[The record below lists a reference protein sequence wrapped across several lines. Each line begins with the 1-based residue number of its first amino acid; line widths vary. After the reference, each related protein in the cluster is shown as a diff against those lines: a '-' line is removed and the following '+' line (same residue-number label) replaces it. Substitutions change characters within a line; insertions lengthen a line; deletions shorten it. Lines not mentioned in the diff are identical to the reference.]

1 MGSQVKVPSWESS
14 SVHSPE
20 AFEMIQSHLSL
31 VLGERLVGPLSTVIR
46 IRISKLRLGKL
57 YAASIMYGYFLKR
70 VDQRFQL
77 ERSMKTRP
85 VDEGPT
91 AFESSAPGNQLWD
104 VDSLIQISIDEEDGR
119 L

>member
-1 MGSQVKVPSWESS
+1 
-14 SVHSPE
+14 
-20 AFEMIQSHLSL
+20 MIQSHFPL
-31 VLGERLVGPLSTVIR
+31 VLGERLVRPLSTV

-91 AFESSAPGNQLWD
+91 AFKSSAPGNQLWD
-104 VDSLIQISIDEEDGR
+104 MDSLIQISTDEEDGR
-119 L
+119 S